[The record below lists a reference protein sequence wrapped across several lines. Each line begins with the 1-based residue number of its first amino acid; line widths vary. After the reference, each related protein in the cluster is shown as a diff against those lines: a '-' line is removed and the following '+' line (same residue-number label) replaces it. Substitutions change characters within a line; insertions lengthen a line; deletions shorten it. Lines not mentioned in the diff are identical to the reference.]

1 MNSKF
6 LHRLLLKT
14 AKLSS
19 QSSGTSGF
27 TLLELLVS
35 AIMAIIM
42 VTTLITFATSILET
56 DRKEQAKVATQ
67 EELQSAL
74 NYIADDMQE
83 AIYVY
88 DAAGINAITTGTNS
102 TYKLPTGTDT
112 TTGRIRTPVLAFW
125 KRALLDRNSQV
136 TLATGGS
143 ILVRCLGVT
152 ASNPTTPAP
161 EGNCLG
167 TDQFVYSLV
176 AYYLVK
182 DSTPSTI
189 WSKAARIE
197 RWEVRDG
204 IVNPTCP
211 SNAPTCAN
219 GAKRDDGYQSVDTN
233 YYYVKPDTGFV
244 RFDLSAQATSLS
256 GKMNLWKTNASAN
269 INFDPYASR
278 AQALVDFI
286 DDTAYA
292 TNQDNGSGSGILQ
305 IPIRSNATALNAT
318 TNANLDCES
327 NAADSKGSTG
337 LGSVRVPADFGNATN
352 NPTGLTSFYACV
364 NSRLDRPIARVFIR
378 GNALVRLFDNT
389 ALRQIGDANNSTFIP
404 TSNALVFGRSV
415 IVP

>member
-1 MNSKF
+1 MNRIF
-6 LHRLLLKT
+6 LQRLLLRITRVSK
-14 AKLSS
+14 
-19 QSSGTSGF
+19 GTSGF

-67 EELQSAL
+67 EEIQAAL
-74 NYIADDMQE
+74 DYIADDMQE
-83 AIYVY
+83 AVYVY
-88 DAAGINAITTGTNS
+88 DATGIAAIAGAN
-102 TYKLPTGTDT
+102 KLPTGTNISADAN
-112 TTGRIRTPVLAFW
+112 RTPVLVFW
-125 KRALLDRNSQV
+125 KRALVDRDSEV
-136 TLATGGS
+136 TLAIDGTTKR
-143 ILVRCLGVT
+143 LVKCLGV
-152 ASNPTTPAP
+152 ATPAADGSNCY
-161 EGNCLG
+161 GN
-167 TDQFVYSLV
+167 DQFVYSLV

-182 DSTPSTI
+182 DTTPSAT

-204 IVNPTCP
+204 IVNPNCA
-211 SNAPTCAN
+211 SNAATCTT
-219 GAKRDDGYQSVDTN
+219 GARRDDGYQTVDTN
-233 YYYVKPDTGFV
+233 YYYVKPNTGFV
-244 RFDLSAQATSLS
+244 RFDLSAQAATLS
-256 GKMNLWKTNASAN
+256 GKMNLWKSSTAASA
-269 INFDPYASR
+269 IAYNFTTTKP
-278 AQALVDFI
+278 QVLVDFI
-286 DDTAYA
+286 DDTTYEA
-292 TNQDNGSGSGILQ
+292 NQDDGTGGGRLN
-305 IPIRSNATALNAT
+305 IPIRSNVTAINT
-318 TNANLDCES
+318 TNNANLDCES

-337 LGSVRVPADFGNATN
+337 LGSVRVPAEFGNATN